1 MPTILKIGLD
11 AGDYE
16 KELQKVVDQTKE
28 LQAKTAQTNSVS
40 VKVDPSDMSDLSDVS
55 DKVEE
60 LEGTHEVK
68 VNVKTSGAE
77 KLPKSIAKAKD
88 EAGGL
93 VDQLKESS
101 DGADMLGDM
110 FLGAGGKVEI
120 LKKGVESVGKI
131 IAWAFEQADQ
141 KMHEATELA
150 QQNAAS
156 IAEVAAKREEE
167 SKQTLEVINR
177 IQELN
182 NVEKLSNVQKTE
194 MISLLEKM
202 GGGYKNLGLQIDQ
215 ATGKIKNFDEVSVDA
230 MKQDLQRRIDAK
242 KSEELSLRS
251 VVEQAEIE
259 RDNAGV
265 SVSKIL
271 KYSGPQGFLYATIFN
286 RFLKDYRIGGKE
298 AIQEAGKTI
307 TSANDRIVQLI
318 DERNELKKQLAALPG
333 QHLAAGKAANADA
346 REAINA
352 GIRSFDRQK
361 HDDAFADSTDTE
373 DRLKNRQ
380 KLLDEALRKKADLE
394 RRMSELEKNA
404 PNLTGEA
411 RVSAEREYLAAK
423 KELLAV
429 QQEIYGLERQ
439 MASVR
444 KQAADQAAAEAAAKA
459 EEAKRK
465 REEAKRKREE
475 EARLA
480 EQKAAEEAR
489 QKAGLKGYFVGQVR
503 QVGLVGH
510 VGQALKDA
518 RAAKGAELTD
528 KESEA
533 VRKIAKL
540 TYSMNSRRENDPGD
554 LSIKTNSLTAR
565 GGFQGGAVAPDLE
578 RYNRITAENSRQTL
592 ARMRTLE
599 TNVAKILRIFEG

>member
-77 KLPKSIAKAKD
+77 KLPKSIGKAKD

-93 VDQLKESS
+93 VDRLKESS

-156 IAEVAAKREEE
+156 IAEVTAKREEE
-167 SKQTLEVINR
+167 SKKTLEVINR

-202 GGGYKNLGLQIDQ
+202 GGSYKNLGLQIDQ
-215 ATGKIKNFDEVSVDA
+215 ATGKIKNFDEVSVEV

-259 RDNAGV
+259 RDNAGA
-265 SVSKIL
+265 SAWWLGGIPYL
-271 KYSGPQGFLYATIFN
+271 FG
-286 RFLKDYRIGGKE
+286 KDRIGGKE

-307 TSANDRIVQLI
+307 TSANDRIVQLM

-380 KLLDEALRKKADLE
+380 KLLDDALRKKADLE
-394 RRMSELEKNA
+394 QKMSELGKNA
-404 PNLTGEA
+404 QNLTGEA

-429 QQEIYGLERQ
+429 QEEIYGLERQ

-444 KQAADQAAAEAAAKA
+444 KQAAAEAAAKA
-459 EEAKRK
+459 
-465 REEAKRKREE
+465 EEAKRKREE

-503 QVGLVGH
+503 QVGPVGH
-510 VGQALKDA
+510 IEQALKDA
-518 RAAKGAELTD
+518 RAAKGADLTYE
-528 KESEA
+528 ESEA

-554 LSIKTNSLTAR
+554 LSIKTNALTAR

-599 TNVAKILRIFEG
+599 TNVAKILKCFEM